1 MGRGVRRPE
10 DIGIGEVGPSGAFN
24 AMRERLMKL
33 MDDMAWDVE
42 NGAAMLQKVM
52 DALRSQDANSQKE
65 LESINQKIEKGSGI
79 DPWG

>member
-1 MGRGVRRPE
+1 
-10 DIGIGEVGPSGAFN
+10 
-24 AMRERLMKL
+24 MKL

-65 LESINQKIEKGSGI
+65 LESINQKIEKSSGI